1 MHVDRSA
8 VDATG
13 GTVENEVSGN
23 VLFRISIPSQID
35 ATGGGGHLGEKKKD
49 KSGEKPGKRIH
60 YEQYGKYGNY
70 KQPLCRRRFV
80 LPSFFATTVAGYLTR
95 KEREFAQCSWSATN
109 QSCKA

>member
-1 MHVDRSA
+1 VHVDRSA

-70 KQPLCRRRFV
+70 SNRCAVPPVCS
-80 LPSFFATTVAGYLTR
+80 PEFFRHDRGGLLD
-95 KEREFAQCSWSATN
+95 
-109 QSCKA
+109 